1 MDDAALRGSFTL
13 DSPLPLLIGGGSNL
27 ETSVSPSTL
36 LASAGL
42 IAQKSRTLRYQ
53 NKICPMHCIPSELG
67 SAAFMQRDIFL
78 AFMYASDTRNRLSI
92 TAICQ
97 DRKVRV
103 HLKNP
108 SLNCNGQVDGSEVL

>member
-1 MDDAALRGSFTL
+1 
-13 DSPLPLLIGGGSNL
+13 
-27 ETSVSPSTL
+27 
-36 LASAGL
+36 
-42 IAQKSRTLRYQ
+42 
-53 NKICPMHCIPSELG
+53 MHCIPSELG

>member
-1 MDDAALRGSFTL
+1 MDDAALRCSFSL
-13 DSPLPLLIGGGSNL
+13 DSQPPLLIGGGLNL
-27 ETSVSPSTL
+27 ETSVSPSTF

-53 NKICPMHCIPSELG
+53 NKICPMLNIPSELG

-78 AFMYASDTRNRLSI
+78 AFIYASDTPIRSSI

-97 DRKVRV
+97 DRKDRI
-103 HLKNP
+103 HLKTP
-108 SLNCNGQVDGSEVL
+108 H